1 MLYLATVPWTDEPL
15 RDSIICVW
23 AAMSIYPDL
32 RFLTSAAES
41 NQLAPDLG
49 REIAF
54 AGRSNSGKSTAINAV
69 TQRPGLARVSRTPG
83 RTQLI
88 NFFELASE
96 RRLVDLPGYGFAKVP
111 DRVRLHWLQLMEHY
125 FNVRES
131 LVGLILIVDSRRG
144 LGTQDAGML
153 EWVLARDRV
162 AHVLLTKSDK
172 LNRRDAQRV
181 LRETARLAPIRRSPR
196 NCSRRTTRKG
206 SRRRARSWTGGW
218 RRPKKKPRWLLRSS
232 HRGRPTRHGD
242 DKPGHSRSGRRAGS
256 VFHAH

>member
-1 MLYLATVPWTDEPL
+1 
-15 RDSIICVW
+15 
-23 AAMSIYPDL
+23 MSIYPDL
-32 RFLTSAAES
+32 KFLTSAAET

-153 EWVLARDRV
+153 EWILARDRV
-162 AHVLLTKSDK
+162 AHVLLTKTDK

-181 LRETARLAPIRRSPR
+181 LRETREACSDTSVTAQLFSALDKELARLFSVNRLNIGAQCGAFKLWGDRNSSMDPAFDPHANPDLSKDATEGQRCMFITRFSTRSCQSFGFR
-196 NCSRRTTRKG
+196 
-206 SRRRARSWTGGW
+206 W
-218 RRPKKKPRWLLRSS
+218 RQPN
-232 HRGRPTRHGD
+232 H
-242 DKPGHSRSGRRAGS
+242 
-256 VFHAH
+256 